1 MIAYAGR
8 KFNRVSE
15 NARAERQMFADANRL
30 RAAMRCKGGFDV
42 PPASGILPALAVR
55 RVDPVKIIRAKE

>member
-1 MIAYAGR
+1 
-8 KFNRVSE
+8 
-15 NARAERQMFADANRL
+15 MFANANRL
-30 RAAMRCKGGFDV
+30 RAAMRGKGGFDV